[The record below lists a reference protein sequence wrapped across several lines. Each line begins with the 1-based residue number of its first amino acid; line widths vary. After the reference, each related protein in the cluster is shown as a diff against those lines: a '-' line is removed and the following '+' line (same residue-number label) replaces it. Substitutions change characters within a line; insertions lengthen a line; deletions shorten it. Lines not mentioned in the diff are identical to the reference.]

1 MQRSALGE
9 IFKNKITII
18 SESVC
23 LFELAQVLGAGELGT
38 LDSGPDT
45 LVPQPQHADHGDSKE
60 IRFKVFQL
68 FLSGYLFVLL
78 I

>member
-1 MQRSALGE
+1 M
-9 IFKNKITII
+9 
-18 SESVC
+18 C
-23 LFELAQVLGAGELGT
+23 LFELAQVMGAGELGT

-68 FLSGYLFVLL
+68 FFQWLL
-78 I
+78 ICISNLTYEDNSNRTYSRDFYS